1 MLALAMCT
9 VAALGLDMKK
19 VSDTVAMSGSGM
31 RDEKSKDGK
40 EKAQGRCGT
49 DTQTC
54 DDGEIV
60 QRDPTNTCR
69 FAPCGTS
76 LIQESAQPTF
86 QWTGVSIDDNQN
98 FCARMTPILGDY
110 QDLHVTSC
118 AAQGTGT
125 ACTNHYEH
133 VTSGRDGDIRHC
145 RENAGACEAGAVHN
159 CTWSFYMEDLIS
171 KHSTSQDNCAAKLL
185 EAKRSLDGLLHS
197 VQDVYNQLMQW
208 NAIVQAENSTI
219 RGLLEDQ
226 QNDWDDYVSEQ
237 QSCDSSYSSDTS
249 NLQNI
254 QNEMTELRAIANPDV
269 RSAVDVRRARGYQS
283 SGTTSMSCPADY
295 PYVNIANTASCCL
308 NTTYAAEST
317 PSSTGCTTRN
327 CQDADGNAVACVNN
341 VRADGNTGMLSPS
354 QTAAA
359 AASFVEMGEEACQ
372 SFSSLVERVQKT
384 HGKKIKLNQPADCHA
399 KRSQLETDFKNAF
412 KALGQLYNEEIFT
425 MESNRSICL
434 NAATY
439 NYKAGVEGIDGIDD
453 QIQDAAGKIHEAQG
467 EIARLEPMLH
477 DVERAVNRMRA
488 YVETITTEC
497 GTEEYIGHLYADISK
512 KIQEL
517 QECPGRNDFIID
529 VPHWRPKR
537 QMSGGSFETPAP
549 TPWYND
555 PKADAVRTVL

>member
-1 MLALAMCT
+1 MTTTKFVLFATAF
-9 VAALGLDMKK
+9 AAVLH
-19 VSDTVAMSGSGM
+19 AGM
-31 RDEKSKDGK
+31 RDDEM
-40 EKAQGRCGT
+40 KAKAKGHCGP
-49 DTQTC
+49 D
-54 DDGEIV
+54 
-60 QRDPTNTCR
+60 RDPENLCR
-69 FAPCGTS
+69 LSSESS
-76 LIQESAQPTF
+76 LIETEQPTF
-86 QWTGVSIDDNQN
+86 QWTGVSIDENQN

-110 QDLHVTSC
+110 TDMSVASCTS
-118 AAQGTGT
+118 QGAGT

-133 VTSGRDGDIRHC
+133 ITGGSSGDIAHC
-145 RENAGACEAGAVHN
+145 REGSSGCEAGAVHN

-171 KHSTSQDNCAAKLL
+171 KHSDSQDNCAAKLL

-237 QSCDSSYSSDTS
+237 QSCDSMYSSDTN

-283 SGTTSMSCPADY
+283 SGTTSESCPADY
-295 PYVNIANTASCCL
+295 PYVNTAQTSYCCTSTDAAAAATL
-308 NTTYAAEST
+308 DTTLCSQ
-317 PSSTGCTTRN
+317 RN
-327 CQDADGNAVACVNN
+327 CQDATGAAVACVNN
-341 VRADGNTGMLSPS
+341 ARADDSGMLSPS

-359 AASFVEMGEEACQ
+359 AAASFAEMGEEACQ
-372 SFSSLVERVQKT
+372 SFSSLVERVQKK
-384 HGKKIKLNQPADCHA
+384 HGKKIMLKQPSACDSA
-399 KRSQLETDFKNAF
+399 RTALEADFKNAF
-412 KALGQLYNEEIFT
+412 LALGKLYNEEIFT
-425 MESNRSICL
+425 MEQNRSICL
-434 NAATY
+434 NEATY

-477 DVERAVNRMRA
+477 DVERAVNRMRT

-497 GTEEYIGHLYADISK
+497 GTEEYIGHLYKD
-512 KIQEL
+512 IQEKIIAL

-537 QMSGGSFETPAP
+537 QIGQPTPAP
-549 TPWYND
+549 TPWYQD
-555 PKADAVRTVL
+555 PKAEAVRSVL

>member
-1 MLALAMCT
+1 
-9 VAALGLDMKK
+9 
-19 VSDTVAMSGSGM
+19 M
-31 RDEKSKDGK
+31 RDEDTKV
-40 EKAQGRCGT
+40 KAQGRCGL

-54 DDGEIV
+54 ADGEV
-60 QRDPTNTCR
+60 VHRDPANTCR
-69 FAPCGTS
+69 FASCDAS
-76 LIQESAQPTF
+76 LVEVGSSPTF

-171 KHSTSQDNCAAKLL
+171 KHRGSQDNCAAKLL

-226 QNDWDDYVSEQ
+226 QNDWSLYVSEQ
-237 QSCDSSYSSDTS
+237 QKCDSLYSTDTS

-254 QNEMTELRAIANPDV
+254 ENEMTELRAIANPDV
-269 RSAVDVRRARGYQS
+269 RSAVDVRKARGYQS
-283 SGTTSMSCPADY
+283 SGETSVSCPADF
-295 PYVNIANTASCCL
+295 PYVDTSDTAGKKCCTSKDA
-308 NTTYAAEST
+308 TTNALS
-317 PSSTGCTTRN
+317 GCTLTRDCKN
-327 CQDADGNAVACVNN
+327 ADGNAVACVNN
-341 VRADGNTGMLSPS
+341 ARADDSGMLSPS

-384 HGKKIKLNQPADCHA
+384 
-399 KRSQLETDFKNAF
+399 
-412 KALGQLYNEEIFT
+412 
-425 MESNRSICL
+425 
-434 NAATY
+434 
-439 NYKAGVEGIDGIDD
+439 
-453 QIQDAAGKIHEAQG
+453 
-467 EIARLEPMLH
+467 
-477 DVERAVNRMRA
+477 
-488 YVETITTEC
+488 
-497 GTEEYIGHLYADISK
+497 
-512 KIQEL
+512 
-517 QECPGRNDFIID
+517 
-529 VPHWRPKR
+529 
-537 QMSGGSFETPAP
+537 
-549 TPWYND
+549 
-555 PKADAVRTVL
+555 